1 MNAADARRPAILG
14 LAAPLVI
21 SFWIRGSFTL
31 VDTVFAAGIG
41 ETTVA
46 ALALTVPYEFAL
58 IACWVG
64 ASNGFTSRLSA
75 AMGAREGQRIEQLHR
90 ATRRIIV
97 GLSLLFTAL
106 AAWIWF
112 QACPEG
118 RDPDVHLQFRRYASV
133 LLVGSAI
140 TSFWSIL
147 PDSIVKAHQDMR
159 STMWAGLISGTV
171 NVVLNAVFVF
181 VFHWGVFGIALST
194 VLGRIGGL
202 VYAMGRARFHESVR
216 LARANDNQPGLDA
229 NPTLSIARLAVP
241 AAVGFLLMAVESK
254 AILTILEGC
263 DDQGHALAA
272 WGIYDQAVRFMALPL
287 IASGVAMLPLA
298 GRLWGQGRA
307 QDIRRELR
315 AVQWA
320 GLVFLL
326 LFVAPICWFA
336 ANPIAASLTEKLAT
350 REMTA
355 LGIRLIPLAVL
366 AAGPTFPL
374 RSAFEGMQRPRPG
387 LCVSLLRTFA
397 LVVPLAWLG
406 LRLASDAGLH
416 PIVGAY
422 GGSIIGVG
430 ISSSILFVWMSR
442 FLSRECDHPTPGPDA

>member
-1 MNAADARRPAILG
+1 MDAVEARRPAILG

-31 VDTVFAAGIG
+31 VDTIFAAGIG

-90 ATRRIIV
+90 ATRRIIL
-97 GLSLLFTAL
+97 GLCFLFTGL

-118 RDPDVHLQFRRYASV
+118 RDPEVHLQFRRYASV
-133 LLVGSAI
+133 LLVGSAF

-171 NVVLNAVFVF
+171 NVVLNAIFVF
-181 VFHWGVFGIALST
+181 VFHWGVFGIAFST

-202 VYAMGRARFHESVR
+202 VYATGRARFHEEAR
-216 LARANDNQPGLDA
+216 LARGRDDRPGLDA
-229 NPTLSIARLAVP
+229 SPVLSIARLAVP
-241 AAVGFLLMAVESK
+241 AALGFLLMAVESK
-254 AILTILEGC
+254 AILTLLEGC
-263 DDQGHALAA
+263 DDEGHALAA

-287 IASGVAMLPLA
+287 IACGVAMLPLA
-298 GRLWGQGRA
+298 GRLWGQGRS
-307 QDIRRELR
+307 QDVRREIR
-315 AVQWA
+315 AALLA
-320 GLVFLL
+320 GLVFLV
-326 LFVAPICWFA
+326 LFVTPVCWFA
-336 ANPIAASLTEKLAT
+336 AGPIAAALTENAAT

-355 LGIRLIPLAVL
+355 LGIRWIPLAVL

-387 LCVSLLRTFA
+387 LTVSILRTFV

-406 LRLASDAGLH
+406 LKLASNADLH
-416 PIVGAY
+416 PIAGAY
-422 GGSIIGVG
+422 GGSIVGVG
-430 ISSSILFVWMSR
+430 LSSVILAIWMAS
-442 FLSRECDHPTPGPDA
+442 FLRGEGRRGNRDHDG